1 MEDEKTLDLLEVIRT
16 NVMELRRELGEC
28 RAMMNMLLA
37 QDRREPS
44 SNGTPHASWTVARDN
59 RLRESIIETIETLE
73 ESRKAFKSKK
83 LEALRKKLTQ
93 VLIEVIN
100 G

>member
-1 MEDEKTLDLLEVIRT
+1 MKDEKMRDLLEVIQT
-16 NVMELRRELGEC
+16 NVMELRRELGDC
-28 RAMMNMLLA
+28 RAMMSMLLT
-37 QDRREPS
+37 QDRREAS
-44 SNGTPHASWTVARDN
+44 FNGAPNGSWTVVRDN

-93 VLIEVIN
+93 VLIEVMN
-100 G
+100 